1 MDDDLKRKLADG
13 GLLLER
19 AGCGDFTR
27 GHLSVRVP
35 ELPNNFYM
43 KAQSFGLDEMEPANI
58 VTCNL
63 EGEKVAGEAPRH
75 SEVYIHSEIYRVRP
89 DVNAIVHAHPKH
101 AVAFS
106 ATGKRLAMIS
116 QPSAVFAD
124 GLGLYATTMDLI
136 RTKAMGADVAASLGQ
151 RKATL
156 MRNHGVAVVG
166 RSIEEAVILCITLE
180 NACDIQLMT
189 DAAGG
194 PCEEFPHEDVL
205 KLHDVNT
212 EPAQYQ
218 TSFDYLVRKV
228 KREGYGR
235 LS

>member
-1 MDDDLKRKLADG
+1 MDEELKRKLADG

-19 AGCGDFTR
+19 AGYGDFTR
-27 GHLSVRVP
+27 GHLSVR
-35 ELPNNFYM
+35 LPGTPDEFYM
-43 KAQSFGLDEMEPANI
+43 KAQSFGLDEIEPANI

-63 EGEKVAGEAPRH
+63 DGEKVAGEAPRH
-75 SEVYIHSEIYRVRP
+75 SEVYIHSEIYRIRP
-89 DVNAIVHAHPKH
+89 DVNAVVHVHPKH

-106 ATGKRLAMIS
+106 ATGKRLTMIS
-116 QPSAVFAD
+116 QPSANFAD
-124 GLGLYATTMDLI
+124 GLGVYAKTMDLV

-180 NACDIQLMT
+180 TACEIQLMT

-212 EPAQYQ
+212 QPGQYR
-218 TSFDYLVRKV
+218 TNFDYLVRKV